1 MNWVYF
7 LYFVSFILGI
17 VWKEKDFNI
26 YEKII
31 YKFITS
37 IIYLTFV
44 IYFVRIIFQ
53 HKDVE
58 NSASAMAPENADTIF
73 LTAIDQVICEVLKLN
88 IDLVKK
94 KQCLSDDKIFP

>member
-1 MNWVYF
+1 M
-7 LYFVSFILGI
+7 GI
-17 VWKEKDFNI
+17 VWNEKDFNI

-31 YKFITS
+31 YEFITS

-94 KQCLSDDKIFP
+94 NNAYQTIKFFRDFI